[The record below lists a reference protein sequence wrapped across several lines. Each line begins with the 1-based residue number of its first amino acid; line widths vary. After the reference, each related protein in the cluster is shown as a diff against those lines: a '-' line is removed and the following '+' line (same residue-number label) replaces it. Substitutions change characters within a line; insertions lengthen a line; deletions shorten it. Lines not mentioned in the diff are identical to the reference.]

1 MGKAGDGGTKTPIT
15 TRGDQNMSSVASGG
29 TLDLDA
35 LRQGMEGR
43 NLEALLSLYAD
54 DAEISIVDQRNPPSH
69 PQILRGR
76 DQIRAFLSEV
86 FGRDITHHVDHIV
99 SGDGTVSFMERC
111 EYPDG
116 LRVLASAVLD
126 IDAGRIVRQEEVQA
140 WDSSMP
146 EPGYRDFMRPDEVR
160 NFEKGRLELI
170 HTPTGAVG
178 RMVLSPGWRWSQH
191 VRPIVGTELCQE
203 AHTGYQISGRLRIQ
217 LADGTTFDA
226 EPGQV
231 GSVPPGHDAW
241 VVGDETVVLLDWAG
255 AINYATLAV

>member
-1 MGKAGDGGTKTPIT
+1 M
-15 TRGDQNMSSVASGG
+15 TRDKDADYHEGDQNMSSVASGG

-43 NLEALLSLYAD
+43 NLEAILSLYAD
-54 DAEISIVDQRNPPSH
+54 DAEISIVDQRNTPSH

-116 LRVLASAVLD
+116 LRVLASTVLD

-160 NFEKGRLELI
+160 NFE
-170 HTPTGAVG
+170 
-178 RMVLSPGWRWSQH
+178 
-191 VRPIVGTELCQE
+191 
-203 AHTGYQISGRLRIQ
+203 
-217 LADGTTFDA
+217 
-226 EPGQV
+226 
-231 GSVPPGHDAW
+231 
-241 VVGDETVVLLDWAG
+241 
-255 AINYATLAV
+255 